1 MTLARARSPRAAA
14 AALALA
20 ALLALPGGARAQQPG
35 GTVAGRVTSDAGEPL
50 GGATIFVTGTQRG
63 AIARGD
69 GSYRV
74 QLPAGRYVVRA
85 RLIGYTVRADT
96 VDVADGQT
104 VTRDFVLARSTT
116 QLSAVAVV
124 GTRGEA
130 RTVIDAPVPIDVL
143 TAADIKTTGRT
154 ETAQII
160 QSLAPSFNFPRA
172 TIGDGTDHSRPATLR
187 GLGPDQV
194 LVLVNGKRRHTS
206 ALINVNGT
214 VGRGSA
220 GVDLNAI
227 PASMIDRIEVLR
239 DGAAAQYGSDAIAG
253 VINIVLKAGTGSEV
267 TGTVGQAYTS
277 FLGEQKR
284 DGEVAQGAVNYGRVF
299 GNRGYLHGGV
309 EIRDRGFTNRT
320 LGDPRPQTFAENAA
334 RLVRSN
340 ETGPVNHRQG
350 DAAVRDV
357 GGFLNFSAPL
367 GGTGA
372 ELYGSGGG
380 SHRDGEAAG
389 FFRIARDDRTVRSIY
404 PNGFLPLIATNI
416 DDGSGLVGIKGEL
429 AGGLR
434 YDLST
439 TYGRNSFQFLVQNS
453 ANVSLGASSPTDFD
467 AGTLKFGQSTTNLDV
482 FREFRFGSGF
492 ALRSAAGGE
501 YRRDQFDIEAGEPD
515 SYRNGG
521 ARILDGP
528 NAGAQPAVGSQVFP
542 GFQPADAGSHS
553 RSNVAG
559 YVDLET
565 DLTAKLLVG
574 VAGRAENYSDF
585 GSTTTGKVNARFEP
599 VQGYAVRGAA
609 QTGFR
614 APSLQQSFYSAT
626 ATNFIAGQPFD
637 VKTFPVASAPAK
649 LLGARE
655 LKAETSRNYSV
666 GLAIEPLPS
675 LSITADLYRVDIDDR
690 IVLSGNFT
698 TAAVRNFLA
707 ANGAPGIGGG
717 RYFTNAIDTRTNGLD
732 VVANYGANFGSYG
745 VTRLTAGFNSTRSRV
760 TALRTNTP
768 QALGDLGAVL
778 FDRVERVRI
787 EKGQPK
793 NTILFSAAHTW
804 GGATGFVR
812 TQRYGEVTSFG
823 VDTVGSPNNVDQV
836 FGSTWVSD
844 ASVGYTYRRATLTV
858 GADNIF
864 DNYPDRNNNNG
875 NPLTTFGGN
884 AQFGI
889 FPYNGIS
896 PFGFNG
902 RFVYT
907 RIAFGL

>member
-1 MTLARARSPRAAA
+1 MPLSRSRSSLVLA

-20 ALLALPGGARAQQPG
+20 GAARPLAAQDAASG
-35 GTVAGRVTSDAGEPL
+35 TLAGTVTADAGERLP
-50 GGATIFVTGTQRG
+50 GATIFVVGTQRG
-63 AIARGD
+63 ALTRGD
-69 GSYRV
+69 GTYRV
-74 QLPAGRYVVRA
+74 QLPAGRYAVRA
-85 RLIGYTVRADT
+85 RLIGYTSQMDT
-96 VDVADGQT
+96 VEVAAGQT
-104 VTRDFVLARSTT
+104 VTRDFVLPRSTT

-124 GTRGEA
+124 GSRGEA

-214 VGRGSA
+214 IGRGSA

-253 VINIVLKAGTGSEV
+253 VINIILKAGSGSEV
-267 TGTVGQAYTS
+267 TSTVGQSYTT
-277 FLGEQKR
+277 FLGTQKR
-284 DGEVAQGAVNYGRVF
+284 DGDVAQGAVNYGRVF
-299 GNRGYLHGGV
+299 GPRGYLHGGV
-309 EIRDRGFTNRT
+309 ELRDRGFTNRT
-320 LGDPRPQTFAENAA
+320 LGDPRPQTFAENSA
-334 RLVRSN
+334 RLTRTN
-340 ETGPVNHRQG
+340 ATGPINHRQG
-350 DAAVRDV
+350 DADVRDL
-357 GGFLNFSAPL
+357 GGFLNFGAPI
-367 GGTGA
+367 GETGA
-372 ELYGSGGG
+372 EVYGFGGA

-389 FFRIARDDRTVRSIY
+389 FFRLARDDRTVRALY

-416 DDGSGLVGIKGEL
+416 DDGSGVVGVRGEL

-439 TYGRNSFQFLVQNS
+439 TYGRNSFQFLVENS
-453 ANVSLGASSPTDFD
+453 ANVSLGAASPTGFD

-482 FREFRFGSGF
+482 FREFRLSDAF
-492 ALRSAAGGE
+492 AVRSAIGGE
-501 YRRDQFDIEAGEPD
+501 YRRDQFDIEAGEEA

-528 NAGAQPAVGSQVFP
+528 NAGALPAVGAQVFP
-542 GFQPADAGSHS
+542 GFQPTDAGENS

-559 YVDLET
+559 YVDLES
-565 DLTAKLLVG
+565 DLTRRLLVG

-585 GSTTTGKVNARFEP
+585 GSTTTGKVNVRFEP
-599 VQGYAVRGAA
+599 VDGYSLRGAA

-614 APSLQQSFYSAT
+614 APSLQQSYYSAT
-626 ATNFIAGQPFD
+626 ATNFIQGQPFD
-637 VKTFPVASAPAK
+637 VKTFPVASDAAR

-655 LKAETSRNYSV
+655 LKAERSKNYSV
-666 GLAIEPLPS
+666 GVALEPLRGLS
-675 LSITADLYRVDIDDR
+675 LTADLYRVDIRDR

-698 TAAVRNFLA
+698 TAAVREFLA

-745 VTRLTAGFNSTRSRV
+745 VTRLTGGFNTTRSKV
-760 TALRTNTP
+760 TALRVNTP
-768 QALGDLGAVL
+768 PALGNLGAVL
-778 FDRVERVRI
+778 FDRVERARI
-787 EKGQPK
+787 EVGQPK
-793 NTILFSAAHTW
+793 NTILFSATHTW
-804 GGATGFVR
+804 GGATGLVR

-823 VDTVGSPNNVDQV
+823 VDTVGSPRNVDQT
-836 FGSTWVSD
+836 FGATWVSD
-844 ASVGYTYRRATLTV
+844 ASVGYTFGRATLTL
-858 GADNIF
+858 GADNLF

-875 NPLTTFGGN
+875 DPLTTFGGN
-884 AQFGI
+884 SQFGI
-889 FPYNGIS
+889 FPFSGIS

-907 RIAFGL
+907 RLSFGL